1 MNGLFGVGKGKYVR
15 LPDGSEKEILRLI
28 INLIPSNELQIPIE
42 GDVRMLPHFAQWS
55 TFEVGDGEVMIW
67 GSEDI
72 SCAFYVF
79 QIPEAWSRW
88 FVLDWP
94 LCPSLWGDP
103 PGEPEYLALAVIPM
117 GWTSAVGIC
126 EHILRRLNLLLPPGG
141 VGLPGDRELRKDRPA
156 PTDHDHK
163 VTAFYQQYIDNWDAG
178 VVSALSQILNREP
191 VATEVA
197 AWQSMIVEGYSLWG
211 VPRAPDKSTHGV
223 TWQTL
228 GATGD
233 GLRARAWPKEE
244 KCFDL
249 LSLSALL
256 LLKEVPAL
264 KDIAMCVGRWVFALQ
279 FKWQGMAA
287 PQQVRQVMTR
297 VGAPMMRGRE
307 IRDEL
312 LCCVALLPLL
322 VLVFRVMAL
331 DL

>member
-1 MNGLFGVGKGKYVR
+1 M
-15 LPDGSEKEILRLI
+15 
-28 INLIPSNELQIPIE
+28 
-42 GDVRMLPHFAQWS
+42 
-55 TFEVGDGEVMIW
+55 
-67 GSEDI
+67 
-72 SCAFYVF
+72 
-79 QIPEAWSRW
+79 
-88 FVLDWP
+88 
-94 LCPSLWGDP
+94 
-103 PGEPEYLALAVIPM
+103 
-117 GWTSAVGIC
+117 
-126 EHILRRLNLLLPPGG
+126 
-141 VGLPGDRELRKDRPA
+141 
-156 PTDHDHK
+156 
-163 VTAFYQQYIDNWDAG
+163 
-178 VVSALSQILNREP
+178 
-191 VATEVA
+191 
-197 AWQSMIVEGYSLWG
+197 
-211 VPRAPDKSTHGV
+211 
-223 TWQTL
+223 